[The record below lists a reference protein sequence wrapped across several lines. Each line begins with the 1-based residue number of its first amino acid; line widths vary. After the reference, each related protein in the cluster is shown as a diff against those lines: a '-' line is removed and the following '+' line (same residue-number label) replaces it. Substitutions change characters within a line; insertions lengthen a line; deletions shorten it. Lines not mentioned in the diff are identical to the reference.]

1 MDTTAHMKNIHGE
14 FFRFLLVGAANTVSS
29 YLLYLL
35 LLAFFPYL
43 IAYSLA
49 YCIGIVISY
58 FLNVRFVFR
67 QRVSLATFL
76 AFPLVYLVQYGLG
89 ALILWLLVDNAGVS
103 PALAMAGVIAATIP
117 VTFLTSR
124 LVLRKR

>member
-1 MDTTAHMKNIHGE
+1 MEAPYRMQNIHGE
-14 FFRFLLVGAANTVSS
+14 FLRFLLVGAVNTVSS

-43 IAYSLA
+43 IAYTLA

-67 QRVSLATFL
+67 RQVSLASFL
-76 AFPLVYLVQYGLG
+76 AFPVVYLIQYCLG
-89 ALILWLLVDNAGVS
+89 ALILWLLVDSAGIA
-103 PALAMAGVIAATIP
+103 PEFAMAGVIAITVPI
-117 VTFLTSR
+117 TFLTSR
-124 LVLRKR
+124 FVLRKG

>member
-1 MDTTAHMKNIHGE
+1 MDASASMKHIRGE
-14 FFRFLLVGAANTVSS
+14 FLRFLLVGAANTLSS

-35 LLAFFPYL
+35 LLVFFPYL
-43 IAYSLA
+43 LAYSLA

-67 QRVSLATFL
+67 QRISLATFL
-76 AFPLVYLVQYGLG
+76 AFPIVYLIQYCLG
-89 ALILWLLVDNAGVS
+89 ALVLWLLVDNVGIS
-103 PALAMAGVIAATIP
+103 PALAMAGVIAATVP

-124 LVLRKR
+124 LVLRKE

>member
-1 MDTTAHMKNIHGE
+1 METPVGMRNIHGE
-14 FFRFLLVGAANTVSS
+14 FGRFLLVGAANTLSS

-35 LLAFFPYL
+35 LLVFLPYL
-43 IAYSLA
+43 FAYSLA

-67 QRVSLATFL
+67 QRVSLASFL
-76 AFPLVYLVQYGLG
+76 AFPVVYLIQYCLG
-89 ALILWLLVDNAGVS
+89 ALVLWLLVGSVGMS
-103 PALAMAGVIAATIP
+103 PALAMAGVIAATVP

-124 LVLRKR
+124 FVLRKE